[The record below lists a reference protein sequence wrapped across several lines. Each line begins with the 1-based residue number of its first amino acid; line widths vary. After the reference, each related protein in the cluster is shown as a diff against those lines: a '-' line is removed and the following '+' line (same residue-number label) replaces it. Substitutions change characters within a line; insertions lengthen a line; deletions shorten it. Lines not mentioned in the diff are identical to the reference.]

1 MKARLLTLPLVLGLA
16 LFFGH
21 QPAFA
26 DDVRFKSEGR
36 ASLQGW
42 EIEVPWEKYDFKL
55 INIGSS
61 PSDET
66 PAFVC
71 DLHGDDIV
79 IDFRNEDFK
88 TTDGFGQ
95 GNIAD
100 PRPVTDVNAALDRAK
115 RDVHFLY
122 RIWADDEREPA
133 GIILTPFQIFVTRTG
148 NRIIVKLTN
157 EALIERD
164 VRIHY

>member
-1 MKARLLTLPLVLGLA
+1 LLFA
-16 LFFGH
+16 H
-21 QPAFA
+21 QPVLAGE
-26 DDVRFKSEGR
+26 VRFKSEGR

-42 EIEVPWEKYDFKL
+42 DIEVPWEKYDFKL

-61 PSDET
+61 PADET

-71 DLHGDDIV
+71 DLPGDGIE

-88 TTDGFGQ
+88 TADGFGQ

-100 PRPVTDVNAALDRAK
+100 PRLVTDLEAALDRAK

-122 RIWADDEREPA
+122 RIWVEGRREPI
-133 GIILTPFQIFVTRTG
+133 GIILTPFQIKVTRTES
-148 NRIIVKLTN
+148 RVIVKLTN
-157 EALIERD
+157 AALIERD
-164 VRIHY
+164 GRIRY